1 MITEN
6 RKTFN
11 REKETSPTIRHK
23 NPVNW
28 HVLLL
33 VDPFEKIHNSSL
45 GEKINPQY
53 FEGSIYTIVYI

>member
-11 REKETSPTIRHK
+11 RERETSPTIRHK
-23 NPVNW
+23 NPANW

-33 VDPFEKIHNSSL
+33 VDPFEKITQIAPWVQKSTLNTS
-45 GEKINPQY
+45 K
-53 FEGSIYTIVYI
+53 